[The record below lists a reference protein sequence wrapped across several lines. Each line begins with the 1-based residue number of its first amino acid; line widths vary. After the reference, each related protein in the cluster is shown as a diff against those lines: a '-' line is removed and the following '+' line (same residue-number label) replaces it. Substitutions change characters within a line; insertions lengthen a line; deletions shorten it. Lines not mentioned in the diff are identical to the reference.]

1 MKKKNTNIRSKYR
14 RNIIFEKSWWVG
26 LCSWLRA
33 ILFLSWAPH
42 FCTNFC
48 LSPSLQGWA
57 AMSGG
62 CAWKPPGSPFE
73 DCPSLVQMPYRA
85 QFPGLLL
92 PLGLGTHPQ
101 GSLAAGDSESCH
113 WSWQASCEW
122 RHEED
127 SITGVFQMDAQTFLE
142 PQLVPME
149 RALPG
154 PGSACNLPPF
164 LSSFSVGS
172 CNSVKAESGSA
183 TSHAGS
189 FLKAGKRL
197 FVMKVLHKIPMTIVF
212 IPS

>member
-1 MKKKNTNIRSKYR
+1 MKKKNTNIRRAKYR

-26 LCSWLRA
+26 FCSWLRA

-42 FCTNFC
+42 FCTNFS

-73 DCPSLVQMPYRA
+73 DCPSLVQMPSRA
-85 QFPGLLL
+85 QCPGLLL

-113 WSWQASCEW
+113 WSWQTSYEW

-127 SITGVFQMDAQTFLE
+127 SVTVSFKWMPRHPWSHNLSQWKGPCQGPAVPATCLPSCPLSQWVLATLSKQTLVL
-142 PQLVPME
+142 QLLTQ
-149 RALPG
+149 AL
-154 PGSACNLPPF
+154 
-164 LSSFSVGS
+164 FSKQANVYLLWKFYTKS
-172 CNSVKAESGSA
+172 QWQ
-183 TSHAGS
+183 
-189 FLKAGKRL
+189 
-197 FVMKVLHKIPMTIVF
+197 
-212 IPS
+212 